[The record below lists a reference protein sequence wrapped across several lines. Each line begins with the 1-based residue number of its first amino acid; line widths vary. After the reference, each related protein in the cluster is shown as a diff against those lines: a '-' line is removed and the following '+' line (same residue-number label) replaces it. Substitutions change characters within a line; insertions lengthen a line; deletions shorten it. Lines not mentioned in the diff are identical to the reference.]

1 MKDFKFALVDLPND
15 KQRVHF
21 MEVQKQHAKSK
32 HELVQRW
39 VNRLLS
45 PQR

>member
-1 MKDFKFALVDLPND
+1 LLDLPSN

-39 VNRLLS
+39 VRRLVS
-45 PQR
+45 PPQL